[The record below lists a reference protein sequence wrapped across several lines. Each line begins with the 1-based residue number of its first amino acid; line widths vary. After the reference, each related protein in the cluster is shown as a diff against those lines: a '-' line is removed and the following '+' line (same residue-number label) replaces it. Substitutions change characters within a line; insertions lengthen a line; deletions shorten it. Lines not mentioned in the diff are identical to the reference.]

1 MSVEYLKTAH
11 VDTKIEKEKPINK
24 WQQRYLRLRFG
35 ILGVLFP
42 DAATNFGYKIFATPR
57 TRAKHW
63 KTDAVIDSAVVSDL
77 IVNDTKIKLYEW
89 GAGDKIV
96 LLVHGWES
104 RGTALR
110 MFVNP
115 LLKKGFKIITFDAPA
130 HGDSGGEQLNLVI
143 NAGVIAAIIEKF
155 GGAFHGAIAHSFGC
169 SCVIFALEQ
178 INPKLS
184 IERVVLLAVPPRLP
198 VILNNFMSRVQ
209 MPERLRK
216 HIFKKFGDINPHLE
230 TFDTAL
236 SENKIHVKKLLLV
249 HDKQDDVTP
258 LSTAERIENNW
269 KNAHLIITEGFG
281 HYRLVKNPD
290 VVRAI
295 VEFLGT

>member
-11 VDTKIEKEKPINK
+11 VDTKIEKEKPINNRVR
-24 WQQRYLRLRFG
+24 RYLRFRFG
-35 ILGVLFP
+35 TLGYLFP
-42 DAATNFGYKIFATPR
+42 DAAANFGYKIFATPR

-63 KTDAVIDSAVVSDL
+63 KTDAVIDNAVVSDL
-77 IVNDTKIKLYEW
+77 MFNDLKIKMYEW
-89 GAGDKIV
+89 GTGDKIV

-115 LLKKGFKIITFDAPA
+115 LLKKGMKIIAFDAPA
-130 HGDSGGEQLNLVI
+130 HGDSEGEQLNLVI

-169 SCVIFALEQ
+169 SCIIFALEH

-184 IERVVLLAVPPRLP
+184 VERVVLLAVPPRLRI
-198 VILNNFMSRVQ
+198 ILDNFMSRVQ

-216 HIFKKFGDINPHLE
+216 YIFKKFLNFNPNLE
-230 TFDTAL
+230 IFDVAL
-236 SENKIHVKKLLLV
+236 SENKVQVKKLLMV

-258 LSTAERIENNW
+258 LNTAEHIEQHW
-269 KNAHLIITEGFG
+269 KKAHLIITEGFG

-295 VEFLGT
+295 VEFL